1 MLDQN
6 DCPRIR
12 DNIRHFNG
20 ELRRFQDLLRQ
31 AEVRQGRLRSEIR
44 EAESR
49 ARDLRN
55 AEILLGGVPASRVV
69 LQIMRDLGVSSLA
82 AAQDAQARLIDTLLE
97 RLRATETTARDAREG
112 VRGVADNLQ
121 AGQRAFARV
130 GCNW

>member
-12 DNIRHFNG
+12 DNIRHVNG
-20 ELRRFQDLLRQ
+20 ELGRFRGLLRQ
-31 AEVRQGRLRSEIR
+31 ADADQGRLRSEIR

-82 AAQDAQARLIDTLLE
+82 AAQDAQARVIDTLLE

-112 VRGVADNLQ
+112 VRGVTDNLQ
-121 AGQRAFARV
+121 AAQRAFNGV